1 MRCPRCDS
9 DLSKYTLATAD
20 QTAIIC
26 ESCGFADISTSHH
39 NEASPPESW
48 EFAFAR
54 FNQHL
59 DSNLSRPESTGR
71 TPSVPIPESDES
83 TDRPEFSLEQA
94 GVAVGVSL
102 GPDADKFPQ
111 DAADELNRVIDESEI
126 EPSEEVVAEFD
137 ENEEDSQNTEPEAD
151 ENADETE

>member
-20 QTAIIC
+20 QTAIVC

-83 TDRPEFSLEQA
+83 TNRPEFSLEQA
-94 GVAVGVSL
+94 GVAVGISL
-102 GPDADKFPQ
+102 DSDVNKLHQ
-111 DAADELNRVIDESEI
+111 EAADELNRVIDERES
-126 EPSEEVVAEFD
+126 EPSEDVPAKLDETD
-137 ENEEDSQNTEPEAD
+137 ENSQNTETEAN
-151 ENADETE
+151 ENGEETE

>member
-20 QTAIIC
+20 QTAIVC

-94 GVAVGVSL
+94 GVAVGISL
-102 GPDADKFPQ
+102 DSDVNKLHQ
-111 DAADELNRVIDESEI
+111 EAADELNRVIDERES
-126 EPSEEVVAEFD
+126 EPSEDVPAKLDETD
-137 ENEEDSQNTEPEAD
+137 ENSQNTETEAN
-151 ENADETE
+151 ENGEETE

>member
-20 QTAIIC
+20 QTAIVC

-59 DSNLSRPESTGR
+59 DSNLGKPENTGR
-71 TPSVPIPESDES
+71 IPSIPIPESDVP
-83 TDRPEFSLEQA
+83 TNRPEFSLEQA
-94 GVAVGVSL
+94 GVAVGISL
-102 GPDADKFPQ
+102 DSDVNKLHQ
-111 DAADELNRVIDESEI
+111 EAADELNRVIDERES
-126 EPSEEVVAEFD
+126 EPSEDVPAKLDETD
-137 ENEEDSQNTEPEAD
+137 ENSQNTETEAN
-151 ENADETE
+151 ENGEETE